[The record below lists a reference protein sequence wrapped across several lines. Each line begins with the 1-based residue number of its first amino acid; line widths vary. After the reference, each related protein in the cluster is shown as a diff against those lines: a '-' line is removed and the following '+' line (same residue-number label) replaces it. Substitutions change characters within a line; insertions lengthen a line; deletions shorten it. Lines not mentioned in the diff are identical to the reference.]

1 MSQFGSWILS
11 PLQISLFKLWS
22 WLLLPLLFWNS
33 DPCVVFCVFTSLFS
47 YLPATYSVWVNLF
60 LFMCPSV
67 FIKCLR
73 FFSSSQCFW
82 IDLIFLFEMG
92 GGSATPL
99 WTMNISFMFF
109 KVSSFSSAILTWSI
123 VPSVFESP
131 PEVVARQRHQY
142 FIVAEECNWMYKVS
156 TH

>member
-22 WLLLPLLFWNS
+22 WLLCPLLFWNS

-47 YLPATYSVWVNLF
+47 YLPAIPFYVSLCLYKVDR
-60 LFMCPSV
+60 V
-67 FIKCLR
+67 FV
-73 FFSSSQCFW
+73 FFSM
-82 IDLIFLFEMG
+82 FLDWSNIPVWDG